1 MIFIKR
7 WDHISGLALSGKV
20 HKTAAGSNIRQ
31 RVRYARCYPDGS
43 VVHVRGK
50 TRFLF
55 VEYIKMNRKV
65 GTLTLQQF
73 GCEVTLADT
82 GKEAVEMV
90 DGQLHFDLT
99 CMDMNMPVM
108 NSIEAAEAIRDL
120 DHPNA
125 TTRIL
130 TMTGMAFEEGKQRC
144 LELGMDDVVTKP
156 FDINDLRGRFH
167 AWKNPDSEE
176 VALSS

>member
-1 MIFIKR
+1 
-7 WDHISGLALSGKV
+7 
-20 HKTAAGSNIRQ
+20 
-31 RVRYARCYPDGS
+31 
-43 VVHVRGK
+43 
-50 TRFLF
+50 
-55 VEYIKMNRKV
+55 MN
-65 GTLTLQQF
+65 G
-73 GCEVTLADT
+73 
-82 GKEAVEMV
+82 
-90 DGQLHFDLT
+90 
-99 CMDMNMPVM
+99 
-108 NSIEAAEAIRDL
+108 IEAAEAIRDL

-144 LELGMDDVVTKP
+144 LESGMDDVVTKP